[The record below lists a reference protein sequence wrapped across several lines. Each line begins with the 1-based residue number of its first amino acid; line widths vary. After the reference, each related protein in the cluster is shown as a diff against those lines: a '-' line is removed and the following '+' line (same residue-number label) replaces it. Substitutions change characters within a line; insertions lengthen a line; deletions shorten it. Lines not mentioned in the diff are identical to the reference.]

1 MLSRVRM
8 SENLS
13 RSYFPSLLTRTGL
26 EMQELACPAS
36 QTQSYLH
43 TVCHS
48 GGFSNSQAAIGKKA
62 ETSSQVSPLEYM
74 LVPTPT
80 GVYRGVMGSAWAVVY
95 STRGHQIARSKW

>member
-1 MLSRVRM
+1 M

-13 RSYFPSLLTRTGL
+13 RSHFPSLLTRTGL

-43 TVCHS
+43 TACHS

-74 LVPTPT
+74 LVPHLQGCT
-80 GVYRGVMGSAWAVVY
+80 GV
-95 STRGHQIARSKW
+95 